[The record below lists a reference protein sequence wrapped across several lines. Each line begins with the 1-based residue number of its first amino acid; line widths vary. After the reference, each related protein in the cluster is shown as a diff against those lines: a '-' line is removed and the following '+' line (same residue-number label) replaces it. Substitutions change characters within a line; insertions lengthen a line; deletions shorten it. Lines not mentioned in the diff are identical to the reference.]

1 MASFMNEKRGAGKP
15 PLPSALVPASPAHN
29 GGFTLVE
36 VLAALAILGGALFI
50 LLNTHYG
57 ALKLHEE
64 MASAVLRRELIE
76 RVVSDAEFKVLSGTL
91 TESGEFEG
99 RYVGYTWSFN
109 GTPTGGSEETPM
121 PYYQVT
127 ATLRTPDG
135 EEESL
140 NFYVYDISS
149 DEVLAEG
156 AKNEVSK

>member
-1 MASFMNEKRGAGKP
+1 MGARAQQH
-15 PLPSALVPASPAHN
+15 S
-29 GGFTLVE
+29 GFTLVE

-50 LLNTHYG
+50 LLNTHYS
-57 ALKLHEE
+57 ALRLHEE
-64 MASAVLRRELIE
+64 MASAVLRRELME

-99 RYVGYTWSFN
+99 RYAGYSWSFN
-109 GTPTGGSEETPM
+109 GTPTGGTEEAPL
-121 PYYQVT
+121 PFYQVE

-140 NFYVYDISS
+140 SFYVFDISS

-156 AKNEVSK
+156 TKK